1 MESLNTG
8 VKDIAFQKDF
18 LLLNFKN
25 TQDIR
30 TQQDEFINRIKFWF
44 LTVWLAIVS
53 FIFNQKL
60 EIFDSIILMF
70 IAIFA
75 FWFISLKMKIKRER
89 LGEMIRQFEVFIMT
103 ATDFDIINLNGPL
116 LTKYVPPTKKHSKQI
131 VKDVL
136 FSWYHNDI
144 FLIIFCVSI
153 IISCFLGDNIS
164 C

>member
-30 TQQDEFINRIKFWF
+30 TQQDEFINRVKFWF

-153 IISCFLGDNIS
+153 IISYFLGDNIS